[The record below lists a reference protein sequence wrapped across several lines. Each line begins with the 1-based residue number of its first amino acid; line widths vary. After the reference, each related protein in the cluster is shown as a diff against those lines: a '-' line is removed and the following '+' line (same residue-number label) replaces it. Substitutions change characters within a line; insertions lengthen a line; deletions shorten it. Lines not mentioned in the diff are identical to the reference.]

1 MFSTFSQRSYS
12 PGKLLERV
20 RYGENGGAAFRT
32 IFPLAV
38 E

>member
-1 MFSTFSQRSYS
+1 MFSKFSQRSYS

-20 RYGENGGAAFRT
+20 RDGENDGAALRA